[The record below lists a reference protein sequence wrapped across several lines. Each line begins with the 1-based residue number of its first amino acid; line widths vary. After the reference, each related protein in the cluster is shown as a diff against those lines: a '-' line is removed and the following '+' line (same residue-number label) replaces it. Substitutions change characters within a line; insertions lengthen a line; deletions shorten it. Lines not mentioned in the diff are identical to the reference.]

1 MEIAILILVIT
12 SLLILGA
19 TCFFSFQIWIQS
31 KELKINISSMN
42 DEIKKINTEL
52 NSNLNSKINLIQNII
67 SEELEKICK
76 KMQELNDQNIKLENN
91 IGNTKNF
98 LNEQVEI
105 KLKSS
110 EKKIID
116 SFNSHGFSLEN
127 TITEQ
132 NMKLE
137 KVIESDQMH
146 KGITATAGGFYGPQ
160 GRVLRLSIQ
169 DEALNSKMY
178 L

>member
-127 TITEQ
+127 KQIT
-132 NMKLE
+132 KTF
-137 KVIESDQMH
+137 D
-146 KGITATAGGFYGPQ
+146 
-160 GRVLRLSIQ
+160 
-169 DEALNSKMY
+169 
-178 L
+178 